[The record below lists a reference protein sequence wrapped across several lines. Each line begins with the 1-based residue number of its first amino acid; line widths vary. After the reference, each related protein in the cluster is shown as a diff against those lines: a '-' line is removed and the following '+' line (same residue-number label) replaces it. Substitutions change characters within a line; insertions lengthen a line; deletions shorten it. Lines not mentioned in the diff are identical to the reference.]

1 MLVPLLLAAALQGT
15 PLPPAEIAFAE
26 TQARWIVCLEDEARR
41 IAGAGRVTEATVDSA
56 FPACRAAEEA
66 VRASARASFDAAQ
79 AERQLAETRPRA
91 RRLLV
96 ARANPGSDPVS
107 DATRAL
113 SRCIGHSLQG
123 ARADRGGRSDAAI
136 VEAAFAACRAEQSAF
151 RAAFAARH
159 DPALADDA
167 LATFRAQT
175 LDLAPRL
182 LAPPPPR

>member
-1 MLVPLLLAAALQGT
+1 MLIALVAAALQGT

-26 TQARWIVCLEDEARR
+26 TQARWIVCLEGEARR
-41 IAGAGRVTEATVDSA
+41 IAGAGRITEATVDSA
-56 FPACRAAEEA
+56 FPACRADEEA
-66 VRASARASFDAAQ
+66 VRASARASFGAAQ

-113 SRCIGHSLQG
+113 SHCIGRSMQAAG
-123 ARADRGGRSDAAI
+123 ADRGSRSDAAI
-136 VEAAFAACRAEQSAF
+136 VEAAFAACRAEESAF
-151 RAAFAARH
+151 RAAFSARH
-159 DPALADDA
+159 DPALAEDA
-167 LATFRAQT
+167 LATFRVQT

-182 LAPPPPR
+182 LAPRR